1 MQMITYLEEK
11 EIREAAKVT
20 KTSLHGY
27 ILHMEEQGKA
37 ATTISRMMAAMKAFF
52 NYECM
57 QACIRRNPAESL
69 HAPKVEKKAPVILSV
84 DQVSALLAQ
93 PSGQTPKEIRDKAM
107 LALLYATGI
116 RVSELIGIQME
127 DINMNIGFLVCRDG
141 ERERTIPFGRSA
153 KAALEEYLERDMSF
167 TGILCMALLQMV
179 QVWSIVISGVIVNV
193 AAGVV
198 YGVWR
203 AFAICLIS
211 SSLAHGISFTVCQHL
226 GKYLDKILPDTGSYK
241 LDLIAKSD
249 HPAYTVVTLCFLPIL
264 PNGIISIAASR
275 SRLKPW
281 EFTLAMFC
289 GSAFSVFVYCWLGS
303 SLVQGDWIASAV
315 LVVFMLAVAFL
326 MLRYQKQILHF
337 TDRLMEKRK
346 KHHGKQHTD
355 ISES

>member
-1 MQMITYLEEK
+1 MVTRIDWGSMRGEVDRFEQYLREVKQASENTVQSYRRDLMQMITYLEEK

-116 RVSELIGIQME
+116 RVSELVGIQME

-153 KAALEEYLERDMSF
+153 KAALEEYLEHARNELLRGKGSDYFFVNCTGGAMSRQGF
-167 TGILCMALLQMV
+167 WKIIKYYGEKAGIEEDITPHTLRH
-179 QVWSIVISGVIVNV
+179 SF
-193 AAGVV
+193 AA
-198 YGVWR
+198 
-203 AFAICLIS
+203 
-211 SSLAHGISFTVCQHL
+211 H
-226 GKYLDKILPDTGSYK
+226 
-241 LDLIAKSD
+241 LIARGADMRAVQTIFGHSD
-249 HPAYTVVTLCFLPIL
+249 MATTQMYAAY
-264 PNGIISIAASR
+264 R
-275 SRLKPW
+275 
-281 EFTLAMFC
+281 E
-289 GSAFSVFVYCWLGS
+289 
-303 SLVQGDWIASAV
+303 D
-315 LVVFMLAVAFL
+315 
-326 MLRYQKQILHF
+326 
-337 TDRLMEKRK
+337 
-346 KHHGKQHTD
+346 
-355 ISES
+355 

>member
-1 MQMITYLEEK
+1 MVTRIDWGSMRGEVDRFEQYLREVKQASENTVQSYRRDLMQMITYLEEK

-69 HAPKVEKKAPVILSV
+69 HAPKVEKKAPVVLSV

-93 PSGQTPKEIRDKAM
+93 PSGHTPKEIRDKAM

-153 KAALEEYLERDMSF
+153 KAALEEYLEHARNELLRGKGSDYFFVNCTGGAMSRQGF
-167 TGILCMALLQMV
+167 WKIIKYYGEKAGIEEDITPHTLRH
-179 QVWSIVISGVIVNV
+179 SF
-193 AAGVV
+193 AA
-198 YGVWR
+198 
-203 AFAICLIS
+203 
-211 SSLAHGISFTVCQHL
+211 H
-226 GKYLDKILPDTGSYK
+226 
-241 LDLIAKSD
+241 LIARGADMRAVQTILGHSD
-249 HPAYTVVTLCFLPIL
+249 MATTQMYAAYR
-264 PNGIISIAASR
+264 G
-275 SRLKPW
+275 
-281 EFTLAMFC
+281 E
-289 GSAFSVFVYCWLGS
+289 
-303 SLVQGDWIASAV
+303 
-315 LVVFMLAVAFL
+315 
-326 MLRYQKQILHF
+326 
-337 TDRLMEKRK
+337 
-346 KHHGKQHTD
+346 
-355 ISES
+355 

>member
-1 MQMITYLEEK
+1 MVTRTDWGSMRGEVDRFEQYLREVKQASENTVQSYRRDLMQMITYLEEK

-153 KAALEEYLERDMSF
+153 KAALEEYLEHARNELLRGKGSDYFFVNCTGGAMSRQGF
-167 TGILCMALLQMV
+167 WKIIKYYGEKAGIEEDITPHTLRH
-179 QVWSIVISGVIVNV
+179 SF
-193 AAGVV
+193 AA
-198 YGVWR
+198 
-203 AFAICLIS
+203 
-211 SSLAHGISFTVCQHL
+211 H
-226 GKYLDKILPDTGSYK
+226 
-241 LDLIAKSD
+241 LIARGADMRAVQTILGHSD
-249 HPAYTVVTLCFLPIL
+249 MATTQKYAAY
-264 PNGIISIAASR
+264 R
-275 SRLKPW
+275 
-281 EFTLAMFC
+281 E
-289 GSAFSVFVYCWLGS
+289 
-303 SLVQGDWIASAV
+303 D
-315 LVVFMLAVAFL
+315 
-326 MLRYQKQILHF
+326 
-337 TDRLMEKRK
+337 
-346 KHHGKQHTD
+346 
-355 ISES
+355 

>member
-1 MQMITYLEEK
+1 MVTRTDWGSMRGEVDRFEQYLREVKQASENTVQSYRRDLMQMITYLEEK

-116 RVSELIGIQME
+116 RVSELVGIQME

-153 KAALEEYLERDMSF
+153 KAALEEYLEHARNELLRGKGSDYFFVNCTGGAMSRQGF
-167 TGILCMALLQMV
+167 WKIIKYYGEKAGIEEDITPHTLRH
-179 QVWSIVISGVIVNV
+179 SF
-193 AAGVV
+193 AA
-198 YGVWR
+198 
-203 AFAICLIS
+203 
-211 SSLAHGISFTVCQHL
+211 H
-226 GKYLDKILPDTGSYK
+226 
-241 LDLIAKSD
+241 LIARGADMRAVQTILGHSD
-249 HPAYTVVTLCFLPIL
+249 MATTQMYAAY
-264 PNGIISIAASR
+264 R
-275 SRLKPW
+275 
-281 EFTLAMFC
+281 
-289 GSAFSVFVYCWLGS
+289 
-303 SLVQGDWIASAV
+303 GD
-315 LVVFMLAVAFL
+315 
-326 MLRYQKQILHF
+326 
-337 TDRLMEKRK
+337 
-346 KHHGKQHTD
+346 
-355 ISES
+355 

>member
-1 MQMITYLEEK
+1 MVTRIDWGSMRGEVDRFEQYLREVKQASENTVQSYRRDLMQMITYLEEK

-69 HAPKVEKKAPVILSV
+69 HAPKVEKKAPVVLSV
-84 DQVSALLAQ
+84 DQASALLAQ

-153 KAALEEYLERDMSF
+153 KAALEEYLEHARNELLRGKGSDYFFVNCTGGAMSRQGF
-167 TGILCMALLQMV
+167 WKIIKYYGEKAGIEEDITPHTLRH
-179 QVWSIVISGVIVNV
+179 SF
-193 AAGVV
+193 AA
-198 YGVWR
+198 
-203 AFAICLIS
+203 
-211 SSLAHGISFTVCQHL
+211 H
-226 GKYLDKILPDTGSYK
+226 
-241 LDLIAKSD
+241 LIARGADMRAVQTILGHSD
-249 HPAYTVVTLCFLPIL
+249 MATTQMYAAY
-264 PNGIISIAASR
+264 R
-275 SRLKPW
+275 
-281 EFTLAMFC
+281 
-289 GSAFSVFVYCWLGS
+289 
-303 SLVQGDWIASAV
+303 GD
-315 LVVFMLAVAFL
+315 
-326 MLRYQKQILHF
+326 
-337 TDRLMEKRK
+337 
-346 KHHGKQHTD
+346 
-355 ISES
+355 

>member
-1 MQMITYLEEK
+1 MVTRIDWGSMRGEVDRFEQYLREVKQASENTVQSYRRDLMQMITYLEEK

-69 HAPKVEKKAPVILSV
+69 HAPKVEKKAPVVLSV

-153 KAALEEYLERDMSF
+153 KAALEEYLEHARNELLRGKGSDYFFVNCTGGAMSRQGF
-167 TGILCMALLQMV
+167 WKIIKYYGEKAGIEEDITPHTLRH
-179 QVWSIVISGVIVNV
+179 SF
-193 AAGVV
+193 AA
-198 YGVWR
+198 
-203 AFAICLIS
+203 
-211 SSLAHGISFTVCQHL
+211 H
-226 GKYLDKILPDTGSYK
+226 
-241 LDLIAKSD
+241 LIARGADMRAVQTILGHSD
-249 HPAYTVVTLCFLPIL
+249 MATTQMYAAY
-264 PNGIISIAASR
+264 R
-275 SRLKPW
+275 
-281 EFTLAMFC
+281 
-289 GSAFSVFVYCWLGS
+289 
-303 SLVQGDWIASAV
+303 
-315 LVVFMLAVAFL
+315 
-326 MLRYQKQILHF
+326 
-337 TDRLMEKRK
+337 
-346 KHHGKQHTD
+346 
-355 ISES
+355 

>member
-1 MQMITYLEEK
+1 MVTRIDWGSMRGEVDRFEQYLREVKQASENTVQSYRRDLMQMITYLEEK

-116 RVSELIGIQME
+116 RVSELVGIQME
-127 DINMNIGFLVCRDG
+127 DINMNIGFMVCRDG

-153 KAALEEYLERDMSF
+153 KAALEEYLEHARNELLRGKGSDYFFVNCTGGAMSRQGF
-167 TGILCMALLQMV
+167 WKIIKYYGEKAGIEEDITPHTLRH
-179 QVWSIVISGVIVNV
+179 SF
-193 AAGVV
+193 AA
-198 YGVWR
+198 
-203 AFAICLIS
+203 
-211 SSLAHGISFTVCQHL
+211 H
-226 GKYLDKILPDTGSYK
+226 
-241 LDLIAKSD
+241 LIARGADMRAVQTILGHSD
-249 HPAYTVVTLCFLPIL
+249 MATTQMYAAY
-264 PNGIISIAASR
+264 R
-275 SRLKPW
+275 
-281 EFTLAMFC
+281 E
-289 GSAFSVFVYCWLGS
+289 
-303 SLVQGDWIASAV
+303 D
-315 LVVFMLAVAFL
+315 
-326 MLRYQKQILHF
+326 
-337 TDRLMEKRK
+337 
-346 KHHGKQHTD
+346 
-355 ISES
+355 

>member
-1 MQMITYLEEK
+1 MVTRIDWGSMRGDVDRFEQYLREVKQASENTVQSYRRDLMQMITYLEEK

-69 HAPKVEKKAPVILSV
+69 HAPKVEKKAPVVLSV

-153 KAALEEYLERDMSF
+153 KAALEEYLEHARNELLRGKGSDYFFVNCTGGAMSRQGF
-167 TGILCMALLQMV
+167 WKIIKYYGEKAGIEEDITPHTLRH
-179 QVWSIVISGVIVNV
+179 SF
-193 AAGVV
+193 AA
-198 YGVWR
+198 
-203 AFAICLIS
+203 
-211 SSLAHGISFTVCQHL
+211 H
-226 GKYLDKILPDTGSYK
+226 
-241 LDLIAKSD
+241 LIARGADMRAVQTILGHSD
-249 HPAYTVVTLCFLPIL
+249 MATTQMYAAYRE
-264 PNGIISIAASR
+264 N
-275 SRLKPW
+275 
-281 EFTLAMFC
+281 
-289 GSAFSVFVYCWLGS
+289 
-303 SLVQGDWIASAV
+303 
-315 LVVFMLAVAFL
+315 
-326 MLRYQKQILHF
+326 
-337 TDRLMEKRK
+337 
-346 KHHGKQHTD
+346 
-355 ISES
+355 

>member
-1 MQMITYLEEK
+1 MRGEVDRFEQYLREVKQASENTVQSYRRDLMQMITYLEEK

-153 KAALEEYLERDMSF
+153 KAALEEYLEHARNDLLRGKGSDYFFVNCTGGAMSRQGF
-167 TGILCMALLQMV
+167 WKIIKYYGEKAGIEEDITPHTLRH
-179 QVWSIVISGVIVNV
+179 SF
-193 AAGVV
+193 AA
-198 YGVWR
+198 
-203 AFAICLIS
+203 
-211 SSLAHGISFTVCQHL
+211 H
-226 GKYLDKILPDTGSYK
+226 
-241 LDLIAKSD
+241 LIARGADMRAVQTILGHSD
-249 HPAYTVVTLCFLPIL
+249 MATTQMYAAY
-264 PNGIISIAASR
+264 R
-275 SRLKPW
+275 
-281 EFTLAMFC
+281 
-289 GSAFSVFVYCWLGS
+289 
-303 SLVQGDWIASAV
+303 GD
-315 LVVFMLAVAFL
+315 
-326 MLRYQKQILHF
+326 
-337 TDRLMEKRK
+337 
-346 KHHGKQHTD
+346 
-355 ISES
+355 

>member
-1 MQMITYLEEK
+1 MVTRIDWGSMRGEVDRFEQYLREVKQASENTVQSYRRDLMQMITYLEEK

-69 HAPKVEKKAPVILSV
+69 HAPKVEKKAPVVLSV
-84 DQVSALLAQ
+84 NQVSALLAQ

-153 KAALEEYLERDMSF
+153 KAALEEYLEHARNELLRGKGSDYFFVNCTGGAMSRQGF
-167 TGILCMALLQMV
+167 WKIIKYYGEKAGIEEDITPHTLRH
-179 QVWSIVISGVIVNV
+179 SF
-193 AAGVV
+193 AA
-198 YGVWR
+198 
-203 AFAICLIS
+203 
-211 SSLAHGISFTVCQHL
+211 H
-226 GKYLDKILPDTGSYK
+226 
-241 LDLIAKSD
+241 LIARGADMRAVQTILGHSD
-249 HPAYTVVTLCFLPIL
+249 MATTQMYAAYR
-264 PNGIISIAASR
+264 G
-275 SRLKPW
+275 
-281 EFTLAMFC
+281 E
-289 GSAFSVFVYCWLGS
+289 
-303 SLVQGDWIASAV
+303 
-315 LVVFMLAVAFL
+315 
-326 MLRYQKQILHF
+326 
-337 TDRLMEKRK
+337 
-346 KHHGKQHTD
+346 
-355 ISES
+355 

>member
-1 MQMITYLEEK
+1 MVTRIDWGSMRGEVDRFEQYLREVKQASENTVQSYRRDLMQMITYLEEK

-69 HAPKVEKKAPVILSV
+69 HAPKVEKKAPVVLSV

-153 KAALEEYLERDMSF
+153 KAALEEYLEHARNELLRGKGSDYFFVNCTGGAMSRQGF
-167 TGILCMALLQMV
+167 WKIIKYYGEKAGIEEDITPHTLRH
-179 QVWSIVISGVIVNV
+179 SF
-193 AAGVV
+193 AA
-198 YGVWR
+198 
-203 AFAICLIS
+203 
-211 SSLAHGISFTVCQHL
+211 H
-226 GKYLDKILPDTGSYK
+226 
-241 LDLIAKSD
+241 LIARGADTRAVQTILGHSD
-249 HPAYTVVTLCFLPIL
+249 MATTQRYAAY
-264 PNGIISIAASR
+264 R
-275 SRLKPW
+275 
-281 EFTLAMFC
+281 E
-289 GSAFSVFVYCWLGS
+289 
-303 SLVQGDWIASAV
+303 D
-315 LVVFMLAVAFL
+315 
-326 MLRYQKQILHF
+326 
-337 TDRLMEKRK
+337 
-346 KHHGKQHTD
+346 
-355 ISES
+355 

>member
-1 MQMITYLEEK
+1 MVTRIDWGSMRGEVDRFEQYLREVKQASENTVQSYRRDLMQMITYLEEK

-69 HAPKVEKKAPVILSV
+69 HAPKVEKKAPVVLSV

-127 DINMNIGFLVCRDG
+127 DINMNIGFLVYRDG

-153 KAALEEYLERDMSF
+153 KAALEEYLEHARNELLRGKGSDYFFVNCTGGAMSRQGF
-167 TGILCMALLQMV
+167 WKIIKYYGEKAGIEEDITPHTLRH
-179 QVWSIVISGVIVNV
+179 SF
-193 AAGVV
+193 AA
-198 YGVWR
+198 
-203 AFAICLIS
+203 
-211 SSLAHGISFTVCQHL
+211 H
-226 GKYLDKILPDTGSYK
+226 
-241 LDLIAKSD
+241 LIARGADMRAVQTILGHSD
-249 HPAYTVVTLCFLPIL
+249 MATTQMYAAYR
-264 PNGIISIAASR
+264 G
-275 SRLKPW
+275 
-281 EFTLAMFC
+281 E
-289 GSAFSVFVYCWLGS
+289 
-303 SLVQGDWIASAV
+303 
-315 LVVFMLAVAFL
+315 
-326 MLRYQKQILHF
+326 
-337 TDRLMEKRK
+337 
-346 KHHGKQHTD
+346 
-355 ISES
+355 

>member
-1 MQMITYLEEK
+1 MVTRTDWGSMRGEVDRFEQYLREVKQASENTVQSYRRDLMQMITYLEEK

-37 ATTISRMMAAMKAFF
+37 ATTISRMMAAIKAFF

-57 QACIRRNPAESL
+57 QARIRRNPAESL

-153 KAALEEYLERDMSF
+153 KAALEEYLEHARNELLRGKGSDYFFVNCTGGAMSRQGFWKIIKYYGEKAGIEEDITPHTLRHSFAAHLVARGADMRAVQ
-167 TGILCMALLQMV
+167 TILGHSDMATTQMY
-179 QVWSIVISGVIVNV
+179 
-193 AAGVV
+193 AA
-198 YGVWR
+198 YR
-203 AFAICLIS
+203 
-211 SSLAHGISFTVCQHL
+211 
-226 GKYLDKILPDTGSYK
+226 
-241 LDLIAKSD
+241 
-249 HPAYTVVTLCFLPIL
+249 
-264 PNGIISIAASR
+264 
-275 SRLKPW
+275 
-281 EFTLAMFC
+281 
-289 GSAFSVFVYCWLGS
+289 
-303 SLVQGDWIASAV
+303 GD
-315 LVVFMLAVAFL
+315 
-326 MLRYQKQILHF
+326 
-337 TDRLMEKRK
+337 
-346 KHHGKQHTD
+346 
-355 ISES
+355 

>member
-1 MQMITYLEEK
+1 MVTRIDWGSMRGEVDRFEQYLREVKQASENTVQSYRRDLMQMITYLEEK

-84 DQVSALLAQ
+84 DQESALLAQ

-153 KAALEEYLERDMSF
+153 KAALEEYLEHARNELLRGKGSDYFFVNCTGGAMSRQGF
-167 TGILCMALLQMV
+167 WKIIKYYGEKAGIEEDITPHTLRH
-179 QVWSIVISGVIVNV
+179 SF
-193 AAGVV
+193 AA
-198 YGVWR
+198 
-203 AFAICLIS
+203 
-211 SSLAHGISFTVCQHL
+211 H
-226 GKYLDKILPDTGSYK
+226 
-241 LDLIAKSD
+241 LIARGADMRAVQTILGHSD
-249 HPAYTVVTLCFLPIL
+249 MATTQMYAAYR
-264 PNGIISIAASR
+264 G
-275 SRLKPW
+275 
-281 EFTLAMFC
+281 E
-289 GSAFSVFVYCWLGS
+289 
-303 SLVQGDWIASAV
+303 
-315 LVVFMLAVAFL
+315 
-326 MLRYQKQILHF
+326 
-337 TDRLMEKRK
+337 
-346 KHHGKQHTD
+346 
-355 ISES
+355 

>member
-1 MQMITYLEEK
+1 MVTRIDWGSMRGEVDRFEQYLREVKQASENTVQSYRRDLMQMITYLEEK
-11 EIREAAKVT
+11 GIREAAKVT

-116 RVSELIGIQME
+116 RVSELVGIQME

-153 KAALEEYLERDMSF
+153 KAALEEYLEHARNELLRGKGSDYFFVNCTGGAMSRQGF
-167 TGILCMALLQMV
+167 WKIIKYYGEKAGIEEDITPHTLRH
-179 QVWSIVISGVIVNV
+179 SF
-193 AAGVV
+193 AA
-198 YGVWR
+198 
-203 AFAICLIS
+203 
-211 SSLAHGISFTVCQHL
+211 H
-226 GKYLDKILPDTGSYK
+226 
-241 LDLIAKSD
+241 LIARGADMRAVQTILGHSD
-249 HPAYTVVTLCFLPIL
+249 MATTQMYAAY
-264 PNGIISIAASR
+264 R
-275 SRLKPW
+275 
-281 EFTLAMFC
+281 E
-289 GSAFSVFVYCWLGS
+289 
-303 SLVQGDWIASAV
+303 D
-315 LVVFMLAVAFL
+315 
-326 MLRYQKQILHF
+326 
-337 TDRLMEKRK
+337 
-346 KHHGKQHTD
+346 
-355 ISES
+355 

>member
-1 MQMITYLEEK
+1 MVTRIDWGSMRGEVDRFEQYLREVKQASENTVQSYRRDLMQMITYLEEK

-116 RVSELIGIQME
+116 RVSELVGIQME

-153 KAALEEYLERDMSF
+153 KAALEEYLEHARNELLRGKGSDYFFVNCTGGAMSRQGF
-167 TGILCMALLQMV
+167 WKIIKYYGEKAGIEEDITPHTLRH
-179 QVWSIVISGVIVNV
+179 SF
-193 AAGVV
+193 AA
-198 YGVWR
+198 
-203 AFAICLIS
+203 
-211 SSLAHGISFTVCQHL
+211 H
-226 GKYLDKILPDTGSYK
+226 
-241 LDLIAKSD
+241 LIARGADMRAVQTILGHSD
-249 HPAYTVVTLCFLPIL
+249 MATTQMYATY
-264 PNGIISIAASR
+264 R
-275 SRLKPW
+275 
-281 EFTLAMFC
+281 E
-289 GSAFSVFVYCWLGS
+289 
-303 SLVQGDWIASAV
+303 D
-315 LVVFMLAVAFL
+315 
-326 MLRYQKQILHF
+326 
-337 TDRLMEKRK
+337 
-346 KHHGKQHTD
+346 
-355 ISES
+355 

>member
-1 MQMITYLEEK
+1 MVTRIDWGSMRGEVDRFEQYLREVKQASENTVQSYRRDLMQMITYLEEK

-69 HAPKVEKKAPVILSV
+69 HAPKVEKKAPVVLSV

-93 PSGQTPKEIRDKAM
+93 PSGHTPKEIRDKAM

-153 KAALEEYLERDMSF
+153 KAALEEYLEHARNELLRGKGSDYFFVNCTGGAMSRQGF
-167 TGILCMALLQMV
+167 WKIIKYYGEKAGIEEDITPHTLRH
-179 QVWSIVISGVIVNV
+179 SF
-193 AAGVV
+193 AA
-198 YGVWR
+198 
-203 AFAICLIS
+203 
-211 SSLAHGISFTVCQHL
+211 H
-226 GKYLDKILPDTGSYK
+226 
-241 LDLIAKSD
+241 LIARGADMRAVQTILGHSD
-249 HPAYTVVTLCFLPIL
+249 MATTQMYAAYREV
-264 PNGIISIAASR
+264 
-275 SRLKPW
+275 
-281 EFTLAMFC
+281 
-289 GSAFSVFVYCWLGS
+289 
-303 SLVQGDWIASAV
+303 
-315 LVVFMLAVAFL
+315 
-326 MLRYQKQILHF
+326 
-337 TDRLMEKRK
+337 
-346 KHHGKQHTD
+346 
-355 ISES
+355 

>member
-1 MQMITYLEEK
+1 MRGEVDRFEQYLREVKQASENTVQSYRRDLMQMITYLEEK

-57 QACIRRNPAESL
+57 QECIRRNPAESL
-69 HAPKVEKKAPVILSV
+69 HAPKVEKKAPVVLSV

-153 KAALEEYLERDMSF
+153 KAALEEYLEHARNELLRGKGSDYFFVNCTGGAMSRQGF
-167 TGILCMALLQMV
+167 WKIIKYYGEKAGIEEDITPHTLRH
-179 QVWSIVISGVIVNV
+179 SF
-193 AAGVV
+193 AA
-198 YGVWR
+198 
-203 AFAICLIS
+203 
-211 SSLAHGISFTVCQHL
+211 H
-226 GKYLDKILPDTGSYK
+226 
-241 LDLIAKSD
+241 LIARGADMRAVQTILGHSD
-249 HPAYTVVTLCFLPIL
+249 MATTQMYAAY
-264 PNGIISIAASR
+264 R
-275 SRLKPW
+275 
-281 EFTLAMFC
+281 
-289 GSAFSVFVYCWLGS
+289 
-303 SLVQGDWIASAV
+303 GD
-315 LVVFMLAVAFL
+315 
-326 MLRYQKQILHF
+326 
-337 TDRLMEKRK
+337 
-346 KHHGKQHTD
+346 
-355 ISES
+355 

>member
-1 MQMITYLEEK
+1 MVTRIDWGSLRGEVDRFEQYLREVKQASENTVQSYRRDLMQMITYLEEK

-69 HAPKVEKKAPVILSV
+69 HAPKVEKKAPVVLSV

-153 KAALEEYLERDMSF
+153 KAALEEYLEHARNELLRGKGSDYFFVNCTGGAMSRQGF
-167 TGILCMALLQMV
+167 WKIIKYYGEKAGIEEDITPHTLRH
-179 QVWSIVISGVIVNV
+179 SF
-193 AAGVV
+193 AA
-198 YGVWR
+198 
-203 AFAICLIS
+203 
-211 SSLAHGISFTVCQHL
+211 H
-226 GKYLDKILPDTGSYK
+226 
-241 LDLIAKSD
+241 LIARGADMRAVQTILGHSD
-249 HPAYTVVTLCFLPIL
+249 MATTQMYAAYR
-264 PNGIISIAASR
+264 G
-275 SRLKPW
+275 
-281 EFTLAMFC
+281 E
-289 GSAFSVFVYCWLGS
+289 
-303 SLVQGDWIASAV
+303 
-315 LVVFMLAVAFL
+315 
-326 MLRYQKQILHF
+326 
-337 TDRLMEKRK
+337 
-346 KHHGKQHTD
+346 
-355 ISES
+355 

>member
-1 MQMITYLEEK
+1 MVTRIDWGSMRGEVDRFEQYLREVKQASENTVQSYRRDLMQMITYLEEK

-69 HAPKVEKKAPVILSV
+69 HAPKVEKKAPVVLSV

-153 KAALEEYLERDMSF
+153 KAALEEYLEHARNELLRGKGSDYFFVNCTGGAMSRQGFWKIIKYYGERAGIEEDITPHTLRHSFAAHLLSNGADMRAVQTMMGHSDLAS
-167 TGILCMALLQMV
+167 TQM
-179 QVWSIVISGVIVNV
+179 
-193 AAGVV
+193 
-198 YGVWR
+198 Y
-203 AFAICLIS
+203 
-211 SSLAHGISFTVCQHL
+211 T
-226 GKYLDKILPDTGSYK
+226 
-241 LDLIAKSD
+241 
-249 HPAYTVVTLCFLPIL
+249 AY
-264 PNGIISIAASR
+264 
-275 SRLKPW
+275 
-281 EFTLAMFC
+281 AM
-289 GSAFSVFVYCWLGS
+289 
-303 SLVQGDWIASAV
+303 DSAV
-315 LVVFMLAVAFL
+315 REA
-326 MLRYQKQILHF
+326 YQGAHP
-337 TDRLMEKRK
+337 RK
-346 KHHGKQHTD
+346 
-355 ISES
+355 

>member
-57 QACIRRNPAESL
+57 QARIRRNPAESL
-69 HAPKVEKKAPVILSV
+69 HAPKVEKKAPVVLSV

-153 KAALEEYLERDMSF
+153 KAALEEYLEYARNELLRGKGSDYFFVNCTGGAMSRQGF
-167 TGILCMALLQMV
+167 WKIIKYYGEKAGIEEDITPHTLRH
-179 QVWSIVISGVIVNV
+179 SF
-193 AAGVV
+193 AA
-198 YGVWR
+198 
-203 AFAICLIS
+203 
-211 SSLAHGISFTVCQHL
+211 H
-226 GKYLDKILPDTGSYK
+226 
-241 LDLIAKSD
+241 LIARGADMRAVQTILGHSD
-249 HPAYTVVTLCFLPIL
+249 MATTQMYAAY
-264 PNGIISIAASR
+264 R
-275 SRLKPW
+275 
-281 EFTLAMFC
+281 E
-289 GSAFSVFVYCWLGS
+289 
-303 SLVQGDWIASAV
+303 
-315 LVVFMLAVAFL
+315 
-326 MLRYQKQILHF
+326 
-337 TDRLMEKRK
+337 E
-346 KHHGKQHTD
+346 
-355 ISES
+355 

>member
-116 RVSELIGIQME
+116 RVSELVGIQME

-153 KAALEEYLERDMSF
+153 KAALEEYLEHARNELLRGKGSDYFFVNCTGGAISWQGFWKIIKYYGEKAGIEEDITPHTLRHSF
-167 TGILCMALLQMV
+167 
-179 QVWSIVISGVIVNV
+179 
-193 AAGVV
+193 AA
-198 YGVWR
+198 
-203 AFAICLIS
+203 
-211 SSLAHGISFTVCQHL
+211 H
-226 GKYLDKILPDTGSYK
+226 
-241 LDLIAKSD
+241 LIARGADMRAVQTILGHSD
-249 HPAYTVVTLCFLPIL
+249 MATTQMYAAY
-264 PNGIISIAASR
+264 R
-275 SRLKPW
+275 
-281 EFTLAMFC
+281 E
-289 GSAFSVFVYCWLGS
+289 
-303 SLVQGDWIASAV
+303 D
-315 LVVFMLAVAFL
+315 
-326 MLRYQKQILHF
+326 
-337 TDRLMEKRK
+337 
-346 KHHGKQHTD
+346 
-355 ISES
+355 

>member
-1 MQMITYLEEK
+1 MVTRTDWGSMRGEVDRFEQYLREVKQASENTVQSYRRDLMQMITYLEEK

-57 QACIRRNPAESL
+57 QARIRRNPAESL
-69 HAPKVEKKAPVILSV
+69 HAPKVEKKAPVVLSV

-153 KAALEEYLERDMSF
+153 KAALEEYLEYARNELLRGRESDYFFVNCTGGAMSRQGF
-167 TGILCMALLQMV
+167 WKIIKYYGEKAGIEEDITPHTLRH
-179 QVWSIVISGVIVNV
+179 SF
-193 AAGVV
+193 AA
-198 YGVWR
+198 
-203 AFAICLIS
+203 
-211 SSLAHGISFTVCQHL
+211 H
-226 GKYLDKILPDTGSYK
+226 
-241 LDLIAKSD
+241 LIARGADMRAVQTILGHSD
-249 HPAYTVVTLCFLPIL
+249 MATTQMYAAYR
-264 PNGIISIAASR
+264 G
-275 SRLKPW
+275 
-281 EFTLAMFC
+281 E
-289 GSAFSVFVYCWLGS
+289 
-303 SLVQGDWIASAV
+303 
-315 LVVFMLAVAFL
+315 
-326 MLRYQKQILHF
+326 
-337 TDRLMEKRK
+337 
-346 KHHGKQHTD
+346 
-355 ISES
+355 

>member
-1 MQMITYLEEK
+1 MVTRTDWGSMRGEVDRFEQYLREVKQASENTVQSYRRDLMQMITYLEEK

-57 QACIRRNPAESL
+57 QARIRRNPAESL
-69 HAPKVEKKAPVILSV
+69 HAPKVEKKAPVVLSV

-153 KAALEEYLERDMSF
+153 KAALEEYLEHARNELLRGRKSDYFFVNCTGGAMSRQGF
-167 TGILCMALLQMV
+167 WKIIKYYGEKAGIEEDITPHTLRH
-179 QVWSIVISGVIVNV
+179 SF
-193 AAGVV
+193 AA
-198 YGVWR
+198 
-203 AFAICLIS
+203 
-211 SSLAHGISFTVCQHL
+211 H
-226 GKYLDKILPDTGSYK
+226 
-241 LDLIAKSD
+241 LIARGADMRAVQTILGHSD
-249 HPAYTVVTLCFLPIL
+249 MATTQMYAAY
-264 PNGIISIAASR
+264 R
-275 SRLKPW
+275 
-281 EFTLAMFC
+281 
-289 GSAFSVFVYCWLGS
+289 
-303 SLVQGDWIASAV
+303 GD
-315 LVVFMLAVAFL
+315 
-326 MLRYQKQILHF
+326 
-337 TDRLMEKRK
+337 
-346 KHHGKQHTD
+346 
-355 ISES
+355 

>member
-1 MQMITYLEEK
+1 MVTRIDWGSMRGEVDRFEQYLREVKQASENTVQSYRRDLMQMITYLEEK

-37 ATTISRMMAAMKAFF
+37 PTTISRMMAAMKAFF

-69 HAPKVEKKAPVILSV
+69 HAPKVEKKAPVVLSV

-153 KAALEEYLERDMSF
+153 KAALEEYLEHARNELLRGKGSDYFFVNCTGGAMSRQGF
-167 TGILCMALLQMV
+167 WKIIKYYGEKAGIEDDITPHTLRH
-179 QVWSIVISGVIVNV
+179 SF
-193 AAGVV
+193 AA
-198 YGVWR
+198 
-203 AFAICLIS
+203 
-211 SSLAHGISFTVCQHL
+211 H
-226 GKYLDKILPDTGSYK
+226 
-241 LDLIAKSD
+241 LIARGADMRAVQTILGHSD
-249 HPAYTVVTLCFLPIL
+249 MATTQMYAAY
-264 PNGIISIAASR
+264 R
-275 SRLKPW
+275 
-281 EFTLAMFC
+281 E
-289 GSAFSVFVYCWLGS
+289 
-303 SLVQGDWIASAV
+303 D
-315 LVVFMLAVAFL
+315 
-326 MLRYQKQILHF
+326 
-337 TDRLMEKRK
+337 
-346 KHHGKQHTD
+346 
-355 ISES
+355 

>member
-1 MQMITYLEEK
+1 MRGEVDRFEQYLREVKQASENTVQSYRRDLMQMITYLEEK

-20 KTSLHGY
+20 KASLHGY

-69 HAPKVEKKAPVILSV
+69 HAPKVEKKAPVVLSV

-153 KAALEEYLERDMSF
+153 KAALEEYLEHARNELLRGKGSDYFFVNCTGGAMSRQGF
-167 TGILCMALLQMV
+167 WKIIKYYGEKAGIEEDITPHTLRH
-179 QVWSIVISGVIVNV
+179 SF
-193 AAGVV
+193 AA
-198 YGVWR
+198 
-203 AFAICLIS
+203 
-211 SSLAHGISFTVCQHL
+211 H
-226 GKYLDKILPDTGSYK
+226 
-241 LDLIAKSD
+241 LIARGADMRAVQTILGHSD
-249 HPAYTVVTLCFLPIL
+249 MATTQMYAAY
-264 PNGIISIAASR
+264 R
-275 SRLKPW
+275 
-281 EFTLAMFC
+281 E
-289 GSAFSVFVYCWLGS
+289 
-303 SLVQGDWIASAV
+303 D
-315 LVVFMLAVAFL
+315 
-326 MLRYQKQILHF
+326 
-337 TDRLMEKRK
+337 
-346 KHHGKQHTD
+346 
-355 ISES
+355 

>member
-1 MQMITYLEEK
+1 MVTRIDWGSMRGEVDRFEQYLREVKQASENTVQSYRRDLMQMITYLEEK

-69 HAPKVEKKAPVILSV
+69 HAPKVEKKAPVVLSV

-127 DINMNIGFLVCRDG
+127 DTNMNIGFLVCRDG

-153 KAALEEYLERDMSF
+153 KAALEEYLEHARNELLRGKGSDYFFVNCTGGAMSRQGF
-167 TGILCMALLQMV
+167 WKIIKYYGEKAGIEEDITPHTLRH
-179 QVWSIVISGVIVNV
+179 SF
-193 AAGVV
+193 AA
-198 YGVWR
+198 
-203 AFAICLIS
+203 
-211 SSLAHGISFTVCQHL
+211 H
-226 GKYLDKILPDTGSYK
+226 
-241 LDLIAKSD
+241 LIARGADMRAVQTILGHSD
-249 HPAYTVVTLCFLPIL
+249 MATTQMYAAY
-264 PNGIISIAASR
+264 R
-275 SRLKPW
+275 
-281 EFTLAMFC
+281 E
-289 GSAFSVFVYCWLGS
+289 
-303 SLVQGDWIASAV
+303 D
-315 LVVFMLAVAFL
+315 
-326 MLRYQKQILHF
+326 
-337 TDRLMEKRK
+337 
-346 KHHGKQHTD
+346 
-355 ISES
+355 

>member
-1 MQMITYLEEK
+1 MVRMEKSIGLPRNDICPAGWGVAENAVNKRMAEMVTRIDWGSMRGEVDRFEQYLREVKQASENTVQSYRRDLMQMITYLEEK

-69 HAPKVEKKAPVILSV
+69 HAPKVEKKAPVVLSV

-153 KAALEEYLERDMSF
+153 KVALEEYLEHARNELLRGKGSDYFFVNCTGGAMSRQGF
-167 TGILCMALLQMV
+167 WKIIKYYGEKAGIEEDITPHTLRH
-179 QVWSIVISGVIVNV
+179 SF
-193 AAGVV
+193 AA
-198 YGVWR
+198 
-203 AFAICLIS
+203 
-211 SSLAHGISFTVCQHL
+211 H
-226 GKYLDKILPDTGSYK
+226 
-241 LDLIAKSD
+241 LIARGADMRAVQTILGHSD
-249 HPAYTVVTLCFLPIL
+249 MATTQMYAAY
-264 PNGIISIAASR
+264 R
-275 SRLKPW
+275 
-281 EFTLAMFC
+281 E
-289 GSAFSVFVYCWLGS
+289 
-303 SLVQGDWIASAV
+303 D
-315 LVVFMLAVAFL
+315 
-326 MLRYQKQILHF
+326 
-337 TDRLMEKRK
+337 
-346 KHHGKQHTD
+346 
-355 ISES
+355 

>member
-153 KAALEEYLERDMSF
+153 KAALEEYLEHARNELLRGKGSDYFFVNCTGGAMSRQGF
-167 TGILCMALLQMV
+167 WKIIKYYCEKAGIEEDITPHTLRH
-179 QVWSIVISGVIVNV
+179 SF
-193 AAGVV
+193 AA
-198 YGVWR
+198 
-203 AFAICLIS
+203 
-211 SSLAHGISFTVCQHL
+211 H
-226 GKYLDKILPDTGSYK
+226 
-241 LDLIAKSD
+241 LIARGADMRAVQTILGHSD
-249 HPAYTVVTLCFLPIL
+249 MATTQMYAAY
-264 PNGIISIAASR
+264 R
-275 SRLKPW
+275 
-281 EFTLAMFC
+281 E
-289 GSAFSVFVYCWLGS
+289 
-303 SLVQGDWIASAV
+303 D
-315 LVVFMLAVAFL
+315 
-326 MLRYQKQILHF
+326 
-337 TDRLMEKRK
+337 
-346 KHHGKQHTD
+346 
-355 ISES
+355 

>member
-1 MQMITYLEEK
+1 MVTRIDWGSMRGEVDRFEQYLREVKQASENTVQSYRRDLMQMITYLEEK
-11 EIREAAKVT
+11 GIREAAKVT

-153 KAALEEYLERDMSF
+153 KAALEEYLEHARNELLRGKGSDYFFVNCTGGAMSRQGF
-167 TGILCMALLQMV
+167 WKIIKYYGEKAGIEEDITPHTLRH
-179 QVWSIVISGVIVNV
+179 SF
-193 AAGVV
+193 AA
-198 YGVWR
+198 
-203 AFAICLIS
+203 
-211 SSLAHGISFTVCQHL
+211 H
-226 GKYLDKILPDTGSYK
+226 
-241 LDLIAKSD
+241 LIARGADMRAVQTILGHSD
-249 HPAYTVVTLCFLPIL
+249 MATTQMYAAY
-264 PNGIISIAASR
+264 R
-275 SRLKPW
+275 
-281 EFTLAMFC
+281 
-289 GSAFSVFVYCWLGS
+289 
-303 SLVQGDWIASAV
+303 GD
-315 LVVFMLAVAFL
+315 
-326 MLRYQKQILHF
+326 
-337 TDRLMEKRK
+337 
-346 KHHGKQHTD
+346 
-355 ISES
+355 

>member
-1 MQMITYLEEK
+1 MVTRIDWGSMRGEVDRFEQYLREVKQASENTVQSYRRDLMQMITYLEEK

-116 RVSELIGIQME
+116 RVSELVGIQME

-153 KAALEEYLERDMSF
+153 KAALEEYLEHARNELLRGKGSDYFFVNCTGDAMSRQGF
-167 TGILCMALLQMV
+167 WKIIKYYGEKAGIEEDITPHTLRH
-179 QVWSIVISGVIVNV
+179 SF
-193 AAGVV
+193 AA
-198 YGVWR
+198 
-203 AFAICLIS
+203 
-211 SSLAHGISFTVCQHL
+211 H
-226 GKYLDKILPDTGSYK
+226 
-241 LDLIAKSD
+241 LIARGADMRAVQTILGHSD
-249 HPAYTVVTLCFLPIL
+249 MATTQMYAAY
-264 PNGIISIAASR
+264 R
-275 SRLKPW
+275 
-281 EFTLAMFC
+281 E
-289 GSAFSVFVYCWLGS
+289 
-303 SLVQGDWIASAV
+303 D
-315 LVVFMLAVAFL
+315 
-326 MLRYQKQILHF
+326 
-337 TDRLMEKRK
+337 
-346 KHHGKQHTD
+346 
-355 ISES
+355 